1 MPLTAKATADCER
14 GRIAVR
20 RSTIYDIMMMR
31 WTWPP
36 LPRQFF
42 LYSDSGD
49 GDGEALANSDSD
61 EECEREKKDRFDAV
75 TTAIPVVVSRQ
86 TRSQCYTDYL
96 RQ

>member
-31 WTWPP
+31 RTWPP

-42 LYSDSGD
+42 LYSDSGDDVGD

-61 EECEREKKDRFDAV
+61 EECEREKKTDL
-75 TTAIPVVVSRQ
+75 
-86 TRSQCYTDYL
+86 TR
-96 RQ
+96 